1 MSSGRESVGDLIP
14 PDMLQ
19 VFFEERQG
27 GRGKRGRKRTASF
40 SRAFKWLKRQRRKAR
55 KNNLEIRGGLLDPG
69 SPLVLPPAILNT
81 ENVSSPHP
89 TLEFQE
95 NVFAEGISP
104 KYVLDLHTEA
114 QQGLKLLQQ
123 EDDQN
128 GTDYPDDQSM
138 ISTVTTRTDD
148 SMAFSEL
155 RGFDSESTAADT
167 ISTRSSISMRSTRS
181 GLRRQD
187 STFRP
192 LKPDKTEKPKSHR
205 KHLKTIAGIPRHV
218 QRELGL
224 DRAAWITTNLDA
236 ELPNGAVVLPAM
248 ARTVDGTFTT
258 SEQERIQAPTH
269 DTLNRHTGH
278 PTLTKPSNDSLIQRF
293 INNLSAGTLLTIP
306 GNPSENTVM
315 SISPQATYMSKIIRN
330 AVLPPSVDVVAL
342 SRNQSRS
349 SVRTVSKSSMV
360 SASPA
365 STRASSRI
373 SSHCSTVRSNYSDW
387 SRSDSSETLVSES
400 STLSSSSTP
409 RLASRASQVENTNL
423 PLNGKVQHKGSQN
436 DWPHGDATDA
446 KMESGGALTRNLS
459 VIKKSKRPPAPPSRS
474 YSLHNGKQIRNASS
488 TKQEFNQKTIISP
501 YNSLSNETMLA
512 ELKMR
517 KNGASYTNG
526 TSKLIEFKQSLL
538 SAKSLMNG
546 KMHSTAVMALW
557 SLLDIPDHPTVMA
570 PPAPPPETWAHNQ
583 RTFELLCGPGPVNY
597 ARWAKKRGL
606 KIVDPE
612 YTSMATIGKVKPSP
626 PDTAPPA
633 TLWWQ
638 IKSPPPPPDIIPPPP
653 PSDALRWQA
662 NPLPP
667 DTVPPPPAQTAV
679 WCQSKSPSDTV
690 DSTHSPAEWIP
701 PHPMFSPPVPPVGPG
716 SSNSVFLQNDT
727 VVPPPPAFSQLFL
740 RTVPS
745 DIPPPPL
752 QVPPLPPQQVPQP
765 PPGIPPPLPQD
776 VPLSPPTDIPPPPP
790 PREAPLSPP
799 TDIPPPPP
807 QEVPLPPPIDIPPPR
822 PQEVPPPPDIPQP
835 STQKV
840 PQPPPQV
847 PIQQQ
852 ILPPPPPT
860 PPPETKKIPQEYK
873 PSPHVI
879 LVTSSTS
886 HQTNIPP
893 PPPLPTD
900 IKLEARA
907 VTPEKEE
914 KQSSSPSPA
923 KEETSAPM
931 VTQSLLQMVRLRSV
945 RSNQSLDVNPDKP
958 SHPTQKSGVSQD
970 APPKPL
976 RRSLI
981 MTSLPPDLEALSC
994 TESKPEA
1001 LSSNGHANS
1010 TIASDTLSVNGDES
1024 TQNTTP
1030 EPTYSLVTYATSA
1043 PEPSAEPELK
1053 CSTPEE
1059 QIQHKP
1065 SEPVTIPNTTEPKVE
1080 PIINEPKTPIHAEE
1094 PYKTP
1099 DSSVKQAVI
1108 IEIPSKPESGQTK
1121 TQTSS
1126 SDQPV
1131 ICPSTPVV
1139 HPPANPSMSLHDA
1152 IRRKTAASATSK
1164 DNQTKRFSLLSP
1176 PPATSGH
1183 TAPASPASTASFIFS
1198 KSTKKV
1204 VIETPTSPA
1213 VQTDL
1218 RRTLVAELASVSD
1231 SPKSIDSH
1239 KTASKVPPPVAIKPK
1254 SKVESAAQ
1262 NSAGAERGLAQ
1273 TVTVQTAGQDV
1284 QTENSEN
1291 ANK

>member
-27 GRGKRGRKRTASF
+27 GRGKRGRKRRGSF

-55 KNNLEIRGGLLDPG
+55 KNTLEIRGGLLDPG
-69 SPLVLPPAILNT
+69 SPLALPPATLNP
-81 ENVSSPHP
+81 ENVSGPHP

-95 NVFAEGISP
+95 NVFAEGIPP

-123 EDDQN
+123 EDDKN
-128 GTDYPDDQSM
+128 GMDYPDDQSM

-205 KHLKTIAGIPRHV
+205 KHLKTVAGIPRHV

-224 DRAAWITTNLDA
+224 DRAAWITTNLDG
-236 ELPNGAVVLPAM
+236 ELPNGAVVLPAIVS
-248 ARTVDGTFTT
+248 TVDGAFTT
-258 SEQERIQAPTH
+258 SEQERIQAHPQDAENTY
-269 DTLNRHTGH
+269 TGL
-278 PTLTKPSNDSLIQRF
+278 PTLTKPNNDSLIQRL
-293 INNLSAGTLLTIP
+293 INNLSAVPLLTIP

-315 SISPQATYMSKIIRN
+315 SISPQATYMSKIIPN

-342 SRNQSRS
+342 SRNRSRS
-349 SVRTVSKSSMV
+349 SVRTVSKSSLV

-373 SSHCSTVRSNYSDW
+373 SSHCSTVRSDLSDW
-387 SRSDSSETLVSES
+387 SRSDSSETLMSES

-409 RLASRASQVENTNL
+409 RVASRVSQVENTNR
-423 PLNGKVQHKGSQN
+423 PCNEKVQNNGSHN
-436 DWPHGDATDA
+436 DSLQGDTTDA
-446 KMESGGALTRNLS
+446 KMESGGAFTRNLS
-459 VIKKSKRPPAPPSRS
+459 VMKKSKRPPAPPSRS

-488 TKQEFNQKTIISP
+488 TKQEFNHKTIISP
-501 YNSLSNETMLA
+501 YSSQSNEKGPTTMLA

-526 TSKLIEFKQSLL
+526 TSKFIELKKSLL

-546 KMHSTAVMALW
+546 RMHSPAVMALW
-557 SLLDIPDHPTVMA
+557 SLLDIPDHPMVMA

-612 YTSMATIGKVKPSP
+612 HPSMPTTGKVKPPP

-653 PSDALRWQA
+653 ASAALRWQA
-662 NPLPP
+662 NPPPP

-679 WCQSKSPSDTV
+679 WWQSKSPSDTV
-690 DSTHSPAEWIP
+690 DSTHSPAEGIP
-701 PHPMFSPPVPPVGPG
+701 PHPLFPPPAPPVGPG
-716 SSNSVFLQNDT
+716 SSNSVFVQNDT
-727 VVPPPPAFSQLFL
+727 VIPPPPAFSQLFL
-740 RTVPS
+740 RTVPP
-745 DIPPPPL
+745 DIPLPPL
-752 QVPPLPPQQVPQP
+752 QVPP
-765 PPGIPPPLPQD
+765 
-776 VPLSPPTDIPPPPP
+776 PPPPP
-790 PREAPLSPP
+790 PG
-799 TDIPPPPP
+799 IPPPPP
-807 QEVPLPPPIDIPPPR
+807 QEVPLPPPPDIPPPPPPQEVPPP
-822 PQEVPPPPDIPQP
+822 PQEVPPPPDTPPP
-835 STQKV
+835 SPQKV

-847 PIQQQ
+847 PLARPPQVHIQQQ
-852 ILPPPPPT
+852 VPPPT

-879 LVTSSTS
+879 LVTSTTS

-900 IKLEARA
+900 IKLEARV

-914 KQSSSPSPA
+914 KRSSSPSPA
-923 KEETSAPM
+923 KEENSAPM

-945 RSNQSLDVNPDKP
+945 RSNQSPAVNPDKA

-981 MTSLPPDLEALSC
+981 MTSLPPDLEALSS

-1001 LSSNGHANS
+1001 LSSNGHVNA
-1010 TIASDTLSVNGDES
+1010 TIASDTQQGSVEPETWSANGDES
-1024 TQNTTP
+1024 TQNTTL
-1030 EPTYSLVTYATSA
+1030 EPTCSLVTDAISA
-1043 PEPSAEPELK
+1043 PEPATEPELK
-1053 CSTPEE
+1053 CSTVVE
-1059 QIQHKP
+1059 QIQPMP

-1080 PIINEPKTPIHAEE
+1080 PIINEPKTPLHAEE

-1099 DSSVKQAVI
+1099 DSSVKQAVT
-1108 IEIPSKPESGQTK
+1108 IEIPSKPESEQPK

-1126 SDQPV
+1126 SDPP
-1131 ICPSTPVV
+1131 IISPSTPVV
-1139 HPPANPSMSLHDA
+1139 HPPANPSMSLQDA
-1152 IRRKTAASATSK
+1152 IRRKTAANATSK

-1176 PPATSGH
+1176 PPVTSGH
-1183 TAPASPASTASFIFS
+1183 TAPVSPASTASFIFS

-1213 VQTDL
+1213 VQADL

-1231 SPKSIDSH
+1231 SPKFIDSH

-1262 NSAGAERGLAQ
+1262 NSAEAERGHAQ
-1273 TVTVQTAGQDV
+1273 TETVQTAGQDV

>member
-1 MSSGRESVGDLIP
+1 MSSGCESVGDLIP

-19 VFFEERQG
+19 VFVEERQG
-27 GRGKRGRKRTASF
+27 GRGKRGRKRTGSF

-69 SPLVLPPAILNT
+69 SPLVLPPATLNT
-81 ENVSSPHP
+81 ENVSGPHP
-89 TLEFQE
+89 TLVFQE

-148 SMAFSEL
+148 SIAFNEL
-155 RGFDSESTAADT
+155 RFDSDSTTADT

-192 LKPDKTEKPKSHR
+192 LKQDKTEKPKSHR
-205 KHLKTIAGIPRHV
+205 KHLKTVAGIPRHV

-224 DRAAWITTNLDA
+224 DRAAWITTNLNC
-236 ELPNGAVVLPAM
+236 ELPNGGVVFPTIVS
-248 ARTVDGTFTT
+248 TVEGAFST
-258 SEQERIQAPTH
+258 SEQERIQAHTQNA
-269 DTLNRHTGH
+269 LNRHTGH
-278 PTLTKPSNDSLIQRF
+278 PTLTKPNNDSLIQRF
-293 INNLSAGTLLTIP
+293 INDLPAGTLLTIP

-373 SSHCSTVRSNYSDW
+373 SSHCSTVRSNLSDW

-423 PLNGKVQHKGSQN
+423 PRNGKVQHNGSHN
-436 DWPHGDATDA
+436 DSPHGDATGA

-459 VIKKSKRPPAPPSRS
+459 VMKKSKRPPAPPSRS
-474 YSLHNGKQIRNASS
+474 YSLHNGKQIRTASS
-488 TKQEFNQKTIISP
+488 TKQEFNHKTIISP
-501 YNSLSNETMLA
+501 YNSLSNETVLA

-526 TSKLIEFKQSLL
+526 TSKLIEFKPSLL
-538 SAKSLMNG
+538 SDRGLMNG
-546 KMHSTAVMALW
+546 RMHSPAVMALW

-583 RTFELLCGPGPVNY
+583 CTFELLCGPGPVNY
-597 ARWAKKRGL
+597 ARWAKKRGI

-612 YTSMATIGKVKPSP
+612 YTSMPTTGKVKPPP

-633 TLWWQ
+633 TLWWR

-653 PSDALRWQA
+653 ASAALRWQA
-662 NPLPP
+662 NPPPP

-701 PHPMFSPPVPPVGPG
+701 PHPLFAPPVPPVGPG
-716 SSNSVFLQNDT
+716 SSNSVFVQNDT
-727 VVPPPPAFSQLFL
+727 VIPPPPAFSQLFL
-740 RTVPS
+740 RTVQP

-765 PPGIPPPLPQD
+765 PPGIPSPQEVPLPPPTDIPPPPPQK
-776 VPLSPPTDIPPPPP
+776 VPLPPPTDIPPPPP
-790 PREAPLSPP
+790 P
-799 TDIPPPPP
+799 
-807 QEVPLPPPIDIPPPR
+807 QEVT
-822 PQEVPPPPDIPQP
+822 PPPDIPPP

-840 PQPPPQV
+840 PRPPPPQD
-847 PIQQQ
+847 PIQKQV
-852 ILPPPPPT
+852 LPPPPPT

-879 LVTSSTS
+879 LVTSTSS

-893 PPPLPTD
+893 PPPLPTN
-900 IKLEARA
+900 IKLEAKV

-945 RSNQSLDVNPDKP
+945 RSNQNPAVNPDKA

-981 MTSLPPDLEALSC
+981 MTSLPQDLEALSC

-1001 LSSNGHANS
+1001 LSSNGHVNA
-1010 TIASDTLSVNGDES
+1010 TIASDTQQVSVVPEIRVNYDAS

-1030 EPTYSLVTYATSA
+1030 EPTCSLVTDAISAT
-1043 PEPSAEPELK
+1043 EPSAEPDLK
-1053 CSTPEE
+1053 CSTLVE
-1059 QIQHKP
+1059 QIQP
-1065 SEPVTIPNTTEPKVE
+1065 MRSEPVTIPNTTEPTVE
-1080 PIINEPKTPIHAEE
+1080 PIINEPKTPLHAEE

-1108 IEIPSKPESGQTK
+1108 IEIHSKPESGQPK

-1126 SDQPV
+1126 SDSPV
-1131 ICPSTPVV
+1131 ISPSTPVV

-1164 DNQTKRFSLLSP
+1164 DNQTKRFSLLSSP
-1176 PPATSGH
+1176 PVTSAH
-1183 TAPASPASTASFIFS
+1183 TAPVSPASTASFIFS

-1204 VIETPTSPA
+1204 VIETATSPA
-1213 VQTDL
+1213 VQADL
-1218 RRTLVAELASVSD
+1218 RRTLAAELASVSD

-1262 NSAGAERGLAQ
+1262 NSAAAERVHAQ
-1273 TVTVQTAGQDV
+1273 TETVQTAGQDV